1 MSQVL
6 SDPRM
11 VDYLIQSQPQLQA
24 MGRGVSFFQAEDG
37 IRDLTV
43 TGVQTC
49 ALPISSYRKLQVALR
64 DRGVLS
70 SVVITILLLA
80 FLVCPVVLLAGTL
93 VGGIQT
99 LAAHLKDG
107 TPIIPPPPASIET
120 WPVIG
125 VPLKSVWSLAST
137 NIATALRSFAP
148 QIKAVVPW
156 LLSASAGIG
165 LTVLQFAFSMV
176 VAAILLANARGAAGA
191 AHSFATR
198 IFGDQGTEFERLASS
213 TIRSVATGILG
224 VALIQSLLAAL
235 GFLVAGLPGAGRSEE
250 RRVGEE
256 CRSRWSP

>member
-1 MSQVL
+1 
-6 SDPRM
+6 
-11 VDYLIQSQPQLQA
+11 
-24 MGRGVSFFQAEDG
+24 G
-37 IRDLTV
+37 IRDLIV

-49 ALPISSYRKLQVALR
+49 ALPISLFK
-64 DRGVLS
+64 
-70 SVVITILLLA
+70 
-80 FLVCPVVLLAGTL
+80 
-93 VGGIQT
+93 
-99 LAAHLKDG
+99 G

-176 VAAILLANARGAAGA
+176 VAGILLANARGAAGA

-213 TIRSVATGILG
+213 TIRS
-224 VALIQSLLAAL
+224 
-235 GFLVAGLPGAGRSEE
+235 EE
-250 RRVGEE
+250 RRVGKEGR
-256 CRSRWSP
+256 CGGSTD

>member
-1 MSQVL
+1 
-6 SDPRM
+6 
-11 VDYLIQSQPQLQA
+11 
-24 MGRGVSFFQAEDG
+24 
-37 IRDLTV
+37 
-43 TGVQTC
+43 
-49 ALPISSYRKLQVALR
+49 
-64 DRGVLS
+64 
-70 SVVITILLLA
+70 
-80 FLVCPVVLLAGTL
+80 LVCPVVLLAGTL

-176 VAAILLANARGAAGA
+176 VAGILLANARGAAGVDA
-191 AHSFATR
+191 YPCSLRDLHVCSL
-198 IFGDQGTEFERLASS
+198 ERYES
-213 TIRSVATGILG
+213 RDFYV
-224 VALIQSLLAAL
+224 
-235 GFLVAGLPGAGRSEE
+235 LVPHRRPGG
-250 RRVGEE
+250 
-256 CRSRWSP
+256 